1 MIDGKIIL
9 EFLEKTCFI
18 KANYQFVVLE
28 TLIKSKSASV
38 ELPLILKN
46 LNKKNP
52 GKKITFSNTP
62 VFKVLTGKKFILLGQ
77 PMIAKSYKNRVIG
90 ISVIKRNF
98 NLDSKQKRQALK
110 EIKRIL
116 TTLTPDQKWTNQF
129 TRK

>member
-1 MIDGKIIL
+1 MIDGKIII

-18 KANYQFVVLE
+18 KANYQFIVLE
-28 TLIKSKSASV
+28 TLIKSKESSV
-38 ELPLILKN
+38 ELDLILKN

-52 GKKITFSNTP
+52 GRKITFSNTP
-62 VFKVLTGKKFILLGQ
+62 VFKVLSGKKFILLRQ
-77 PMIAKSYKNRVIG
+77 PMIAKSYKNRLIG
-90 ISVIKRNF
+90 VNVIKRNF
-98 NLDSKQKRQALK
+98 NLDSKQKHQALK

>member
-1 MIDGKIIL
+1 MCIRDR
-9 EFLEKTCFI
+9 
-18 KANYQFVVLE
+18 
-28 TLIKSKSASV
+28 
-38 ELPLILKN
+38 
-46 LNKKNP
+46 
-52 GKKITFSNTP
+52 
-62 VFKVLTGKKFILLGQ
+62 FKVLTGKKFILLGQ
-77 PMIAKSYKNRVIG
+77 PMTAKSYKNRVIG